1 MEDTLLKVGETD
13 SGAALISII
22 KGRGSKGR
30 GSKVYIDLDCLR
42 RARLG
47 NGDKCIVGDLPPEL
61 ARSVLLEAVRETPWL
76 QEALA
81 TAMIDHL
88 LSEGTGDD
96 VPPKRPTKKAAS
108 R

>member
-22 KGRGSKGR
+22 KGR